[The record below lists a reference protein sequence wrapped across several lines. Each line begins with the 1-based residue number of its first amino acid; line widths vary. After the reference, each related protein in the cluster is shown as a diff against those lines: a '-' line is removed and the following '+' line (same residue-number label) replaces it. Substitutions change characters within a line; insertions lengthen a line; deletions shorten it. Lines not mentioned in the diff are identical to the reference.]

1 MRQARHQPT
10 GEKVA
15 ALDVADGGKDR
26 WALCIRYGVDVQCA
40 SRGAIVRAD
49 RRGSLGLRGSNAE
62 RLPTSPL
69 RQHRGRR
76 WRSGFA
82 AGQAGHQ
89 GQGWNAAGAVV
100 NRSRKYEGTR
110 SNEDMF
116 ANAKA
121 QGWWTL
127 RDRFL
132 EAFKA
137 SRGEAYDHDA
147 IISLSP
153 AIEELRELKSELG
166 QVTYRTIRPAK
177 SSSTKR
183 LTATQV
189 RTAPIA

>member
-1 MRQARHQPT
+1 V
-10 GEKVA
+10 E
-15 ALDVADGGKDR
+15 
-26 WALCIRYGVDVQCA
+26 VQSCN
-40 SRGAIVRAD
+40 SRNDVRAD
-49 RRGSLGLRGSNAE
+49 
-62 RLPTSPL
+62 
-69 RQHRGRR
+69 
-76 WRSGFA
+76 
-82 AGQAGHQ
+82 QAGAWGYGVATQ
-89 GQGWNAAGAVV
+89 KGCQRLLYDSIGVGAGAAASLRDKRDIKITAWNAAGAVV

-153 AIEELRELKSELG
+153 AIEELRELKSELS
-166 QVTYRTIRPAK
+166 QVQSGRQNPRQQSAGWPRITEPRR
-177 SSSTKR
+177 
-183 LTATQV
+183 
-189 RTAPIA
+189 